1 MQQIETIFEA
11 YKASHN
17 EETPQTEEQAAG
29 FETINSILEKMFPS
43 NTREDYQRQQQLFD
57 SVISYA
63 RASEKAGFVAGFKM
77 AMNIMHECR
86 E

>member
-1 MQQIETIFEA
+1 MEIIETIFENH
-11 YKASHN
+11 KASYS
-17 EETPQTEEQAAG
+17 EETPQTREQVAG
-29 FETINSILEKMFPS
+29 FEVFNSILEKMFPS
-43 NTREDYQRQQQLFD
+43 STREDYQRQQQIFD

>member
-1 MQQIETIFEA
+1 MEIIETIFENH
-11 YKASHN
+11 KASYS
-17 EETPQTEEQAAG
+17 EETPQTKEQEAG
-29 FETINSILEKMFPS
+29 FEVFNNILEKMFPS
-43 NTREDYQRQQQLFD
+43 NTKEDYQRQQQIFD

-77 AMNIMHECR
+77 AMGIIHECR